1 MKCDHGE
8 TAVGR
13 QPRRNPL
20 EGDPETLELF
30 IDRNA
35 ECLKRARGRMN
46 ARRGILPWD
55 GGRDDAREIAGRT
68 DRLTLAHGRDATGDP
83 SCETLFTKLLDDVGK
98 RLGTHAIDHPPGRL
112 ALGGIKSKIEGA
124 FGVKREATCLVGELV
139 ARKTDVEKHAIDAV
153 DGQRVEHLR
162 NVAEVGLGEADRFS
176 RHLLG
181 TTADGHRIA
190 VDRDDEAL
198 GTDRFCEEPR
208 VASAAEGSVDDPH
221 ARLDGEQRH
230 HLGGENRS
238 VDTRTGEHPLTVTG
252 FVRTI
257 LRMAEAD
264 LYDYDL
270 PRELIAQEPRAD
282 RASAR
287 LLVVRRSDRSLEHR
301 HVRDL
306 PDLLAPGDLV
316 VVNDT
321 RVVPARLVGR
331 RAATG
336 GAWEGLFLQ
345 VERTGLHAGVWR
357 LLAQTRGRP
366 AFGERIVLVD
376 RKGRDAAEVELVGRA
391 EGGAWLARPVVD
403 EPAEVVLGRVGRVPL
418 PGYIR
423 GGADVPGDV
432 ERYQTVFARE
442 SGSAAA
448 PTAGLHFTE
457 GLLEAL
463 TRRGIAR
470 ATVTL
475 HVGLDTFRPITVDRL
490 DDHTMHTEWC
500 VCPSETAVAIK
511 ATRARGGRVVAIGTT
526 AVRTLETAA
535 RASPPGET
543 ITAWSGPTDLFIR
556 PGHAFQSIDGL
567 LTNFHMP
574 RTTLMVLVSTFAGR
588 ELVAQAYAEAIRD
601 RYRFLSYGD
610 AMLFL

>member
-1 MKCDHGE
+1 MSD
-8 TAVGR
+8 
-13 QPRRNPL
+13 
-20 EGDPETLELF
+20 
-30 IDRNA
+30 
-35 ECLKRARGRMN
+35 
-46 ARRGILPWD
+46 
-55 GGRDDAREIAGRT
+55 
-68 DRLTLAHGRDATGDP
+68 
-83 SCETLFTKLLDDVGK
+83 
-98 RLGTHAIDHPPGRL
+98 
-112 ALGGIKSKIEGA
+112 
-124 FGVKREATCLVGELV
+124 
-139 ARKTDVEKHAIDAV
+139 
-153 DGQRVEHLR
+153 
-162 NVAEVGLGEADRFS
+162 
-176 RHLLG
+176 
-181 TTADGHRIA
+181 
-190 VDRDDEAL
+190 
-198 GTDRFCEEPR
+198 
-208 VASAAEGSVDDPH
+208 
-221 ARLDGEQRH
+221 
-230 HLGGENRS
+230 
-238 VDTRTGEHPLTVTG
+238 
-252 FVRTI
+252 
-257 LRMAEAD
+257 AD

-270 PRELIAQEPRAD
+270 PRELIAQEPLAD

-301 HVRDL
+301 HVCDL

-321 RVVPARLVGR
+321 RVVPGRLIGR

-345 VERTGLHAGVWR
+345 VEREGERAGAWR

-366 AFGERIVLVD
+366 TIGERVVLVD
-376 RKGRDAAEVELVGRA
+376 RAGRDAAELVLVGRA

-403 EPAEVVLGRVGRVPL
+403 EPAEVMLRRVGRVPL

-423 GGADVPGDV
+423 GGADVPGDA
-432 ERYQTVFARE
+432 ERYQTVFACA

-457 GLLEAL
+457 ELLEAL
-463 TRRGIAR
+463 AGRGIAR

-475 HVGLDTFRPITVDRL
+475 HVGLDTFRPITADRL

-500 VCPSETAVAIK
+500 VCSSETAAAINE
-511 ATRARGGRVVAIGTT
+511 TRARVVAIGTT

-543 ITAWSGPTDLFIR
+543 IAAWSGPTDLFIR
-556 PGHAFQSIDGL
+556 PGHAFKAVDSL

-588 ELVAQAYAEAIRD
+588 DLVAQAYAEAIRE
-601 RYRFLSYGD
+601 RYRFFSYGD